1 MCDTDVT
8 FQDAENG
15 EMGRNESPAPA
26 KTKVVGARKKYR
38 SRSTSAS
45 SQDSLSSGSY
55 SGQYST
61 QFDVCFITLYV
72 NKNNVTVFRLNL
84 Y

>member
-1 MCDTDVT
+1 MILKLCVLTMSDSALSSL
-8 FQDAENG
+8 QDAENG
-15 EMGRNESPAPA
+15 EMGRNESPAPT

-55 SGQYST
+55 SGKEEIILEKKT
-61 QFDVCFITLYV
+61 PD
-72 NKNNVTVFRLNL
+72 
-84 Y
+84 